1 MSDLTAVS
9 LFAGVGGFD
18 LAFKRAG
25 VKVTAAVEIDKKCR
39 DVLAQHFPE
48 TKLFDDVKEVT
59 GEQIRAT
66 GFIPERG
73 IIAGGFPCQDLS
85 IAGLR
90 KGLGGSRSGLFHE
103 IIRLADELKPQ
114 FLILE
119 NVAGLLSSQ
128 RGKDM
133 GIVITALVERG
144 YGVCWRVLDSQNYG
158 VPQRR
163 RRVFIVASLGDH
175 RKPVEILFERE
186 SSFWNLETSRKKRQT
201 TSTEVKG
208 SVAVNSFQKSKRAQ
222 TVDDDESW
230 IESGIVPTL
239 NVFDSGDS
247 RTTTVVTQ
255 EPTLLRMRGGKE
267 GGGKGALVSENQSLT
282 IATGND
288 QTLFLF
294 EGNRVGDPRVHN
306 EVSPSVIAR
315 WGTGG
320 NNVPQVVMDDRRTGP
335 SIHDIVP
342 TLQAYMGTGGNN
354 VPVAFN
360 LRNDDKAD
368 NFTVYETEQT
378 TSVTALQPSPLTHRS
393 QTLIAQRQSH
403 SEYVMDDVTSTI
415 TTHEQKQ
422 FSDLVI
428 DDSKAFDTY
437 NQGVGDTNQTLRSGA
452 SDSDHYGAIWK
463 DSIVRR
469 LTPKECE
476 RLQGFPD
483 DWTASQAD
491 SSRYKMMGNAVTV
504 PVVEWIV
511 NRMVKLISE

>member
-1 MSDLTAVS
+1 LSDLTAIS

-18 LAFKRAG
+18 LAFQRAG

-39 DVLAQHFPE
+39 EVLALQFPE

-59 GEQIRAT
+59 GEQLRAT

-90 KGLGGSRSGLFHE
+90 RGLDGSRSGLFHE

-119 NVAGLLSSQ
+119 NVGGLLSSQ

-144 YGVCWRVLDSQNYG
+144 YGVCWRVLDSQNFG

-175 RKPVEILFERE
+175 RRPAEILFERE
-186 SSFWNLETSRKKRQT
+186 SGFWDIEAGRKKRKA
-201 TSTEVKG
+201 TSN
-208 SVAVNSFQKSKRAQ
+208 SVERSFGVNSFQKSKRAQ

-230 IESGIVPTL
+230 VESEIVPTL

-255 EPTLLRMRGGKE
+255 EPKLLRMRGGKD
-267 GGGKGALVSENQSLT
+267 GGGKGALVSENKSLT

-294 EGNRVGDPRVHN
+294 EGNRVGDPRVHEN
-306 EVSPSVIAR
+306 VSPSVLAR

-320 NNVPQVVMDDRRTGP
+320 NNVP
-335 SIHDIVP
+335 
-342 TLQAYMGTGGNN
+342 TL
-354 VPVAFN
+354 
-360 LRNDDKAD
+360 
-368 NFTVYETEQT
+368 
-378 TSVTALQPSPLTHRS
+378 
-393 QTLIAQRQSH
+393 AQRQSH
-403 SEYVMDDVTSTI
+403 SEYVLDDVTSTI

-428 DDSKAFDTY
+428 DEPKAFDTY
-437 NQGVGDTNQTLRSGA
+437 NHSVNEMSQTIRTGA
-452 SDSDHYGAIWK
+452 AGHDHIGTVWK

-504 PVVEWIV
+504 PVVEWII
-511 NRMVKLISE
+511 NRMVKLVVE

>member
-1 MSDLTAVS
+1 LSDLTAIS

-18 LAFKRAG
+18 LAFQRAG

-39 DVLAQHFPE
+39 DVLALQFPE

-59 GEQIRAT
+59 GEQLRAT

-90 KGLGGSRSGLFHE
+90 RGLDGARSGLFHE
-103 IIRLADELKPQ
+103 IIRLTDELKPQ

-119 NVAGLLSSQ
+119 NVGGLLSSQ

-144 YGVCWRVLDSQNYG
+144 YGVCWRVLDSQNFG

-163 RRVFIVASLGDH
+163 RRIFIVASLGDH
-175 RKPVEILFERE
+175 RRPAEILFERE
-186 SSFWNLETSRKKRQT
+186 SGFWDIEAGRKKRKAT
-201 TSTEVKG
+201 AD
-208 SVAVNSFQKSKRAQ
+208 SVERSVGVNSFQKSKRAQ

-230 IESGIVPTL
+230 VESEIVPTL

-255 EPTLLRMRGGKE
+255 EPKLLRMRGGKD
-267 GGGKGALVSENQSLT
+267 GGGKGALVSENKSLT

-294 EGNRVGDPRVHN
+294 EGNRVGDPRVHEN
-306 EVSPSVIAR
+306 VSPSVIAR

-320 NNVPQVVMDDRRTGP
+320 NNVPM
-335 SIHDIVP
+335 
-342 TLQAYMGTGGNN
+342 TL
-354 VPVAFN
+354 
-360 LRNDDKAD
+360 
-368 NFTVYETEQT
+368 
-378 TSVTALQPSPLTHRS
+378 
-393 QTLIAQRQSH
+393 AQRQSN
-403 SEYVMDDVTSTI
+403 SEYVIDDVASTI
-415 TTHEQKQ
+415 SQRDYKSAT
-422 FSDLVI
+422 DLIVEP
-428 DDSKAFDTY
+428 
-437 NQGVGDTNQTLRSGA
+437 
-452 SDSDHYGAIWK
+452 
-463 DSIVRR
+463 IVRR

-483 DWTASQAD
+483 DWTASQSD

-504 PVVEWIV
+504 PVVEWIIK
-511 NRMVKLISE
+511 RMVKLVVE

>member
-18 LAFKRAG
+18 LAFQRAG

-39 DVLAQHFPE
+39 DVLALHFPE

-59 GEQIRAT
+59 GEQLRAT

-90 KGLGGSRSGLFHE
+90 KGLGGERSGLFHE

-144 YGVCWRVLDSQNYG
+144 YGVCWRVLDSQNFG

-163 RRVFIVASLGDH
+163 RRIFIVASLGDH
-175 RKPVEILFERE
+175 RRPVEILFESE
-186 SSFWNLETSRKKRQT
+186 SKFWNLETSRKKRKT
-201 TSTEVKG
+201 TADTIKG
-208 SVAVNSFQKSKRAQ
+208 SVGVNSFQKSKRAQ
-222 TVDDDESW
+222 SVDDYESW
-230 IESGIVPTL
+230 VESEVVPTL

-247 RTTTVVTQ
+247 RTTTIVTQ
-255 EPTLLRMRGGKE
+255 EPM
-267 GGGKGALVSENQSLT
+267 
-282 IATGND
+282 
-288 QTLFLF
+288 LF
-294 EGNRVGDPRVHN
+294 EGNRVGDPRFHDK
-306 EVSPSVIAR
+306 VSPSVMAR

-320 NNVPQVVMDDRRTGP
+320 NNVPMT
-335 SIHDIVP
+335 
-342 TLQAYMGTGGNN
+342 
-354 VPVAFN
+354 F
-360 LRNDDKAD
+360 
-368 NFTVYETEQT
+368 
-378 TSVTALQPSPLTHRS
+378 
-393 QTLIAQRQSH
+393 AQRQSN
-403 SEYVMDDVTSTI
+403 SEYVIDNVASTI
-415 TTHEQKQ
+415 SQRDYKSAT
-422 FSDLVI
+422 DLVI
-428 DDSKAFDTY
+428 EP
-437 NQGVGDTNQTLRSGA
+437 
-452 SDSDHYGAIWK
+452 
-463 DSIVRR
+463 IVRR

-483 DWTASQAD
+483 DWTVSQVD

-504 PVVEWIV
+504 PVVEWIIK
-511 NRMVKLISE
+511 RMVKLVSE

>member
-1 MSDLTAVS
+1 LSDLTAVS

-18 LAFKRAG
+18 LAFQRAG

-39 DVLAQHFPE
+39 DVLALQFPE

-59 GEQIRAT
+59 GEQLRAT

-90 KGLGGSRSGLFHE
+90 RGLDGARSGLFYE
-103 IIRLADELKPQ
+103 IIRLTDEIKPQ

-119 NVAGLLSSQ
+119 NVGGLLSSQ

-144 YGVCWRVLDSQNYG
+144 YGVCWRMLDSQNFG

-175 RKPVEILFERE
+175 RKPAEILFERE
-186 SSFWNLETSRKKRQT
+186 SGFWDIEAGRKKRKA
-201 TSTEVKG
+201 TSNSAERSIG
-208 SVAVNSFQKSKRAQ
+208 VNSFQKSKRAQ

-230 IESGIVPTL
+230 VESEIVPTL

-255 EPTLLRMRGGKE
+255 EP
-267 GGGKGALVSENQSLT
+267 
-282 IATGND
+282 I
-288 QTLFLF
+288 LF
-294 EGNRVGDPRVHN
+294 EGNRVGDPRFHDK
-306 EVSPSVIAR
+306 VSPSVMAR

-320 NNVPQVVMDDRRTGP
+320 NNVPM
-335 SIHDIVP
+335 
-342 TLQAYMGTGGNN
+342 
-354 VPVAFN
+354 AFN
-360 LRNDDKAD
+360 MRSDDTNNRMD
-368 NFTVYETEQT
+368 VYEANTA
-378 TSVTALQPSPLTHRS
+378 TSLTALQPSPLSHRS
-393 QTLIAQRQSH
+393 QTFIAQRQSN
-403 SEYVMDDVTSTI
+403 SEYKIDDKASTI
-415 TTHEQKQ
+415 SQRDYKSAT
-422 FSDLVI
+422 DLVI
-428 DDSKAFDTY
+428 NNPIPIQDGREINKKQNGSGIGYENAPAYTLDTLGA
-437 NQGVGDTNQTLRSGA
+437 QAIATN
-452 SDSDHYGAIWK
+452 
-463 DSIVRR
+463 IVRR

-504 PVVEWIV
+504 PVVEWIIK
-511 NRMVKLISE
+511 RMVELVVE

>member
-39 DVLAQHFPE
+39 DVLALHFPE

-59 GEQIRAT
+59 GEQLRAT

-255 EPTLLRMRGGKE
+255 EP
-267 GGGKGALVSENQSLT
+267 
-282 IATGND
+282 I
-288 QTLFLF
+288 LF
-294 EGNRVGDPRVHN
+294 EGNRVGDPRVHEN
-306 EVSPSVIAR
+306 VSPSVIAR

-320 NNVPQVVMDDRRTGP
+320 NNVPQVVIDDRRTGP

-342 TLQAYMGTGGNN
+342 TLQAFMGTGGNN
-354 VPVAFN
+354 VPLTLSNGKEVTNTITASIYH
-360 LRNDDKAD
+360 KG
-368 NFTVYETEQT
+368 TVVNQ
-378 TSVTALQPSPLTHRS
+378 
-393 QTLIAQRQSH
+393 
-403 SEYVMDDVTSTI
+403 DVTDGNLI
-415 TTHEQKQ
+415 
-422 FSDLVI
+422 I
-428 DDSKAFDTY
+428 DEP
-437 NQGVGDTNQTLRSGA
+437 
-452 SDSDHYGAIWK
+452 
-463 DSIVRR
+463 IVRR

-504 PVVEWIV
+504 PVVEWIIK
-511 NRMVKLISE
+511 RMVELVVE

>member
-1 MSDLTAVS
+1 MSLTAIS

-39 DVLAQHFPE
+39 EVLALHFPE

-59 GEQIRAT
+59 GEQLRAT

-90 KGLGGSRSGLFHE
+90 RGLDGSRSGLFHE
-103 IIRLADELKPQ
+103 IIRLTDELKPQ

-119 NVAGLLSSQ
+119 NVGGLLSSQ

-144 YGVCWRVLDSQNYG
+144 YGVCWRVLDSQNFG

-163 RRVFIVASLGDH
+163 RRIFIVASLGDH
-175 RKPVEILFERE
+175 RRPAEILFERK
-186 SSFWNLETSRKKRQT
+186 SGFWDIEAGRKKRKAT
-201 TSTEVKG
+201 TSSTERSIG
-208 SVAVNSFQKSKRAQ
+208 VNSFQKATRGHF
-222 TVDDDESW
+222 VGDEESW
-230 IESGIVPTL
+230 VESDIVPTL
-239 NVFDSGDS
+239 NVFDVGES
-247 RTTTVVTQ
+247 TATTVVTQ
-255 EPTLLRMRGGKE
+255 EPKLLRMRGGKA
-267 GGGKGALVSENQSLT
+267 GGGKGALVSENKSLT

-294 EGNRVGDPRVHN
+294 EGNRVGDPRIHEN
-306 EVSPSVIAR
+306 VSPSVIAR

-320 NNVPQVVMDDRRTGP
+320 NNVPM
-335 SIHDIVP
+335 
-342 TLQAYMGTGGNN
+342 TL
-354 VPVAFN
+354 
-360 LRNDDKAD
+360 
-368 NFTVYETEQT
+368 
-378 TSVTALQPSPLTHRS
+378 
-393 QTLIAQRQSH
+393 AQRQSN
-403 SEYVMDDVTSTI
+403 SEYVIDDVASTI
-415 TTHEQKQ
+415 SQRDYKSAT
-422 FSDLVI
+422 DLI
-428 DDSKAFDTY
+428 FEP
-437 NQGVGDTNQTLRSGA
+437 
-452 SDSDHYGAIWK
+452 
-463 DSIVRR
+463 IVRR

-483 DWTASQAD
+483 DWTVSQSD

-504 PVVEWIV
+504 PVVEWIIK
-511 NRMVKLISE
+511 RMVKLVVE